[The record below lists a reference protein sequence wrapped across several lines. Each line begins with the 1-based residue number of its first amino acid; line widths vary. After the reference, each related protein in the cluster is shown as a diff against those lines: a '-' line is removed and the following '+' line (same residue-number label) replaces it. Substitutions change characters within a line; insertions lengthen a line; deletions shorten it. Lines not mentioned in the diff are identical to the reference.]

1 MLSFIIHINI
11 FSVKYSNSASFKA
24 GARESTARG
33 CEGQGK
39 TNSVVFG
46 EGQGKT
52 NSVVFGENHGKS
64 ELLCPF
70 GAVPGC
76 ILGIIL
82 HYIGRI
88 CEL

>member
-11 FSVKYSNSASFKA
+11 FPVKYSNSASFKA
-24 GARESTARG
+24 GARESATRG
-33 CEGQGK
+33 C
-39 TNSVVFG
+39 

-70 GAVPGC
+70 GAEAAC

>member
-24 GARESTARG
+24 GAREDSAHG
-33 CEGQGK
+33 C
-39 TNSVVFG
+39 

-70 GAVPGC
+70 EAVPGC
-76 ILGIIL
+76 VLGIIL

>member
-24 GARESTARG
+24 GAREDSA
-33 CEGQGK
+33 
-39 TNSVVFG
+39 
-46 EGQGKT
+46 QGKT

>member
-24 GARESTARG
+24 GAREDSAHG
-33 CEGQGK
+33 C
-39 TNSVVFG
+39 

-76 ILGIIL
+76 IWL
-82 HYIGRI
+82 YIGYYITLYRQNM
-88 CEL
+88 

>member
-11 FSVKYSNSASFKA
+11 FSVKYSNSAAFKA

-33 CEGQGK
+33 C
-39 TNSVVFG
+39 

-76 ILGIIL
+76 ICCILGIIL

>member
-46 EGQGKT
+46 E
-52 NSVVFGENHGKS
+52 NHGKS

-70 GAVPGC
+70 EPCPVAYAYWV
-76 ILGIIL
+76 LYYII
-82 HYIGRI
+82 
-88 CEL
+88 

>member
-1 MLSFIIHINI
+1 MISFVIHINI

-33 CEGQGK
+33 C
-39 TNSVVFG
+39 

>member
-11 FSVKYSNSASFKA
+11 FSVKYSNSASFKV
-24 GARESTARG
+24 GARESTACG
-33 CEGQGK
+33 C
-39 TNSVVFG
+39 

-76 ILGIIL
+76 ISYWVLYYII
-82 HYIGRI
+82 
-88 CEL
+88 

>member
-1 MLSFIIHINI
+1 MLRFIIHINI
-11 FSVKYSNSASFKA
+11 FSVKYSNSASSGA

-39 TNSVVFG
+39 TNSVI
-46 EGQGKT
+46 
-52 NSVVFGENHGKS
+52 FGENHGKS

-70 GAVPGC
+70 GAAPGC

-82 HYIGRI
+82 HYIGII

>member
-24 GARESTARG
+24 GAREDSAHG
-33 CEGQGK
+33 C
-39 TNSVVFG
+39 

-76 ILGIIL
+76 TYWVLYYII
-82 HYIGRI
+82 
-88 CEL
+88 